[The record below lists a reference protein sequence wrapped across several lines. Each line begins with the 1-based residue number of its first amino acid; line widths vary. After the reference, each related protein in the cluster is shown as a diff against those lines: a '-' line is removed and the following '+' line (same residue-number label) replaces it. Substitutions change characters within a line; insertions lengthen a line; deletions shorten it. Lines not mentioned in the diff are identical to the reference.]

1 MILATKKRLQLLFA
15 LGVAG
20 ANLTILAL
28 IFFYLH
34 QSIFNGLVE
43 HIADHAHN
51 EFRDIY
57 LERSLEDI
65 GLVDEDEIF
74 QVYSLQGQLV
84 AQTLN
89 STNFH
94 LALNRSLLQEAGQG
108 KESFQKVVLDEL
120 EYIEYYFPL
129 SEVHVGRLVES
140 IPQLEQFETNMIRVV
155 AFSLPGVLLLSIFLA
170 RWLVNLAMKPITLA
184 YQYQDN
190 FSSNLTH
197 ELHSPLTSLKGNL
210 EVALR
215 KSRSQE
221 EYQDVLLLSLNE
233 AGRIIAL
240 LNDLHLLASSSFS
253 PLSLEKSTLDLG
265 LMIQGIL
272 DNYEPLFEEQGIKL
286 QAQGLTGLQGR
297 FDAHLLERALTNLIG
312 NAVKYTTPGG
322 LFRIRAEATGKQCHI
337 ELANDAAVISQA
349 DLKRIFE
356 PFHRAANLPEGATGK
371 GLGLNIDNYIFHSH
385 GGSLQADYQEG
396 LFVLVA
402 KLPL

>member
-197 ELHSPLTSLKGNL
+197 ELKREFGSGIAQKPQPRRIPRRFAVESQ
-210 EVALR
+210 R
-215 KSRSQE
+215 SRTNHRTAQ
-221 EYQDVLLLSLNE
+221 
-233 AGRIIAL
+233 RF
-240 LNDLHLLASSSFS
+240 ASFGFEQLFA
-253 PLSLEKSTLDLG
+253 P
-265 LMIQGIL
+265 
-272 DNYEPLFEEQGIKL
+272 EPGKK
-286 QAQGLTGLQGR
+286 
-297 FDAHLLERALTNLIG
+297 H
-312 NAVKYTTPGG
+312 PGFG
-322 LFRIRAEATGKQCHI
+322 VDDSRDFG
-337 ELANDAAVISQA
+337 
-349 DLKRIFE
+349 
-356 PFHRAANLPEGATGK
+356 
-371 GLGLNIDNYIFHSH
+371 
-385 GGSLQADYQEG
+385 
-396 LFVLVA
+396 
-402 KLPL
+402 